1 MSGLQKPEIKLVE
14 LDNDNNFGR
23 FEIAPLER
31 GFGHTIGNSLR
42 RVLLSSLPGCAITS
56 IKVDGAMHE
65 FSTVDGIVEDMVEI
79 ILNLKKIRLRFAG
92 DETKLH
98 LKLKEGE
105 VFAGDIEGAEIL
117 NPELL
122 ICTVSND
129 TNKVIEM
136 EATRGFGYQDST
148 VNAEAGDTIIGKI
161 YIDSIFSPVAKA
173 SYSVEPTRVGEKS
186 GYDKII
192 LEVTTDLTVT
202 PKQALADAINIL
214 MQHYGAIQNVTE
226 LEVAAEVFKEE
237 EEVIEEVVEERT
249 ILELNLQ
256 TRSYNSLKRHGINKV
271 SELTTLTLEDLEK
284 IPNLGQKSVDDIL
297 ETLKKHNLT
306 LTEN

>member
-14 LDNDNNFGR
+14 LDVESNYGK

-65 FSTVDGIVEDMVEI
+65 FSTVEGVVEDMVEI
-79 ILNLKKIRLRFAG
+79 ILNLKKIRLKFAG
-92 DETKLH
+92 EEAHLV
-98 LKLKEGE
+98 LKLKAGE
-105 VFAGDIEGAEIL
+105 IFANDIEGAEIL
-117 NPELL
+117 NPEQK
-122 ICTVSND
+122 ICTVSTD
-129 TNKVIEM
+129 TNKVVEM
-136 EATRGFGYQDST
+136 VAKRGFGYQDST
-148 VNAEAGDTIIGKI
+148 TNAEEGEEIVGRI
-161 YIDSIFSPVAKA
+161 YIDSIFSPVLKA

-192 LEVTTDLTVT
+192 LDITTDLTVS
-202 PKQALADAINIL
+202 PKQALADAVNIL
-214 MQHYGAIQNVTE
+214 TNHYAAISNVTE
-226 LEVAAEVFKEE
+226 LEVATEVFKEE
-237 EEVIEEVVEERT
+237 EEIIEEVEEERT

-271 SELTTLTLEDLEK
+271 SELTALTLEDLDK
-284 IPNLGQKSVDDIL
+284 IPNLGQKSVDDIVD
-297 ETLKKHNLT
+297 TLKKQGLS
-306 LTEN
+306 LAEN